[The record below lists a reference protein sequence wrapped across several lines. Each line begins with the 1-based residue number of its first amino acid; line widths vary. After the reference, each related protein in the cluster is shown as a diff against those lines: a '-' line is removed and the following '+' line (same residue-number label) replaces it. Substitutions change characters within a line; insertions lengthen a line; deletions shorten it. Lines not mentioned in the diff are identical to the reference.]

1 MQTLEK
7 LKALDLPAFC
17 NAHGLEVFEN
27 VSLSKY
33 SYLKTGGTARYVVYP
48 RSVDSLVSILAHLV
62 ETGQRFKI
70 IGNTSNLLFKD
81 ATDYSVLICTL
92 WLNDISVLNGE
103 LVAECG
109 ASLPELS
116 RQALYS
122 GFRGF
127 EGLEGIPGTVG
138 AGIFMNAGAYGSE
151 IKDTLLAVDFAQPDG
166 AVRRISA
173 AELGLDHRSSL
184 LRKGELD
191 GTILRAYFKGMPG
204 NVTSIYSK
212 MELFHE
218 KRHRYQ
224 DFLYPNLGSLFSG
237 SPYDVFARRDKSV
250 RWMMKY
256 DLWRRRFAKYFLK
269 GTPTDRKWINAYLVK
284 RLELS
289 YSIQPFSDKTM
300 NCLVNRGQGT
310 DAMIA
315 YIQQMQALTG
325 GKIPLENEILEAF

>member
-1 MQTLEK
+1 MQMLEK
-7 LKALDLPAFC
+7 TKAPDLPAFC
-17 NAHGLEVFEN
+17 DAHGLEVFEN
-27 VSLSKY
+27 VSLTKY
-33 SYLKTGGTARYVVYP
+33 SYLKTGGLARYVIYP
-48 RSVDSLVSILAHLV
+48 RNIESLVCLLTHLAD
-62 ETGQRFKI
+62 TGRRFKV

-81 ATDYSVLICTL
+81 ATDYSVLVCTL
-92 WLNDISVLNGE
+92 WLNDLSVANGE
-103 LVAECG
+103 IVAECG

-151 IKDTLLAVDFAQPDG
+151 IKDTLLAVDLAEAG
-166 AVRRISA
+166 GSVRRIPA
-173 AELGLDHRSSL
+173 EELGLDHRSSS
-184 LRKGELD
+184 LRSGQLN
-191 GTILRAYFKGMPG
+191 GTILRAYFKGTPG
-204 NVTSIYSK
+204 SIPSIHAK

-284 RLELS
+284 RLGLS
-289 YSIQPFSDKTM
+289 YPVQPFSDKTM

-315 YIQQMQALTG
+315 FIEQMQALTEG
-325 GKIPLENEILEAF
+325 RLPLENEILEAF